1 MASGAAH
8 GGPGLGVPSRGRTR
22 ARSEGVG
29 TGLPGMDASEE
40 DDLFSEGG
48 SLDRL
53 SHLTIRKQTSYRKAI
68 SRSYLRGQDHAHHEP
83 NQHHL
88 KHGGERQLKTAVD
101 WTDNA
106 VNGEH
111 IWTDTKESGDFCY
124 VGEQDCLVNF
134 FKSGPRKKC
143 LGCKILV
150 HVGCMH
156 VLEKINFRC
165 RPTFREPGTKSS
177 RETFVRHHW
186 VHRRRQEGKC
196 KQCGKPF
203 HQKFSFHSKEIVAIS
218 CSWCKAAYHNK
229 VSCFM
234 MQHIEEQ
241 CTLGAHAGVI
251 VPPSWIMK
259 VPKNRMSIKSSLKK
273 KKRPS
278 IKRKSLK
285 ESKSKAFMI
294 KPVASPF
301 IKPLLVFVNPKS
313 GGNQGAKI
321 MQKFIWYLNPRQVFD
336 LSQGGPREALEMY
349 RKVANLRILAC
360 GGDGTAGWILSTLDS
375 LGMNPPPPV
384 AVLPLGTGN
393 DLARTLNWGGGYT
406 DEPISKILSHVEDG
420 PVVQLDRWNLQ
431 VSPNRQVPAD
441 EGEEGGDKEAE
452 LGAPEGEVKEK
463 LPLDVMNNYF
473 SMGADAHVALEFH
486 ESREANPEK
495 FNSRFRNKMFY
506 AGAGGREL
514 MKGSSKDLAKYVH
527 LVCDDIDMTAKV
539 QELKLHCLLFL
550 NIPRYCSGTVPWGNP
565 SSSQHP
571 ELEPQRHDD
580 GYLEVLGFTPA
591 TMATL
596 QVGGHGERL
605 CQCRE
610 ARITTY
616 KTIPMQVDGEP
627 CRLAP
632 ATVHVTLRNQANVV
646 LKSKRRT
653 PTALSADATGPGLA
667 SERLRIQVSK
677 VSMVDYEALH
687 YDKDKLKEASI
698 PVGII
703 VVAGDCDLEQ
713 CRGHIERLQEESHTG
728 VKFQRSVSL
737 IDNPARATLTLSV
750 STQKLSP
757 KWCFL
762 DSTNADRFFRIDRT
776 QENLH
781 YVTDISSKE
790 LFVLDPELVITKDVC
805 TSPAMPDL
813 VEQHPKGHSSAG
825 TPQGKAFVF
834 PVTPPGSPMSS
845 RRNDR
850 VQSHPPAQMDRSS
863 PPVCSVRSEPA
874 SPVFSGS
881 PNTTRRQPRPVT
893 IHSPGASPNASEKDA
908 RLLEACRDGE
918 ISMLVEMLRSGADLA
933 TTDPQGMTPLHHAVR
948 YGHKD
953 LVEYILKHG
962 PPSLLEVS
970 DYEKGQTPLHKAASY
985 QRRSICCML
994 VAAGAKVTCRD
1005 SNGNTPRLLSLKAN
1019 DRDLAD
1025 YLKGQEQYLLATTE
1039 ENQETAV

>member
-1 MASGAAH
+1 MADSSDSEYSSSSTCSSDPDQRLLVVRSGRRRSSVV
-8 GGPGLGVPSRGRTR
+8 PDLPINPYGVVGRRSSRD
-22 ARSEGVG
+22 EV
-29 TGLPGMDASEE
+29 EE
-40 DDLFSEGG
+40 RHKFAYHFSGF
-48 SLDRL
+48 
-53 SHLTIRKQTSYRKAI
+53 KKAI
-68 SRSYLRGQDHAHHEP
+68 SRSYLRGQDHTHHGP

-88 KHGGERQLKTAVD
+88 KHGGERQLKTSVD

-124 VGEQDCLVNF
+124 VGEQDCL
-134 FKSGPRKKC
+134 KSGPRKKC

-165 RPTFREPGTKSS
+165 RPTFREPGTKGS

-196 KQCGKPF
+196 KQCSKPF

-431 VSPNRQVPAD
+431 VSPNRQVAAD
-441 EGEEGGDKEAE
+441 EGDEGGDKDTE

-514 MKGSSKDLAKYVH
+514 MKGSSKDLAKYVQV
-527 LVCDDIDMTAKV
+527 VCDDIDMTAKV

-591 TMATL
+591 TMVRSDWSLRQAWCRCIPS
-596 QVGGHGERL
+596 GESSHQSAD
-605 CQCRE
+605 C
-610 ARITTY
+610 
-616 KTIPMQVDGEP
+616 
-627 CRLAP
+627 CRL
-632 ATVHVTLRNQANVV
+632 
-646 LKSKRRT
+646 
-653 PTALSADATGPGLA
+653 LSIC
-667 SERLRIQVSK
+667 RILPILLCFSQLHLQYRYCLPEGAVSNTCC
-677 VSMVDYEALH
+677 SC
-687 YDKDKLKEASI
+687 S
-698 PVGII
+698 
-703 VVAGDCDLEQ
+703 Q
-713 CRGHIERLQEESHTG
+713 
-728 VKFQRSVSL
+728 
-737 IDNPARATLTLSV
+737 DNPARATLTLSV

-813 VEQHPKGHSSAG
+813 VEQHPKGHSTSAG

-850 VQSHPPAQMDRSS
+850 VQSLPPGQMDRSS

-874 SPVFSGS
+874 SPVFTGS
-881 PNTTRRQPRPVT
+881 PNTSRRQPRPVT
-893 IHSPGASPNASEKDA
+893 LHSPGASSPNASEKDA
-908 RLLEACRDGE
+908 RLLEACREGE
-918 ISMLVEMLRSGADLA
+918 IGMLVEMLRSGADL
-933 TTDPQGMTPLHHAVR
+933 TTSDPQGMTPLHHAVR

-1025 YLKGQEQYLLATTE
+1025 YLKGQEQYILATTE